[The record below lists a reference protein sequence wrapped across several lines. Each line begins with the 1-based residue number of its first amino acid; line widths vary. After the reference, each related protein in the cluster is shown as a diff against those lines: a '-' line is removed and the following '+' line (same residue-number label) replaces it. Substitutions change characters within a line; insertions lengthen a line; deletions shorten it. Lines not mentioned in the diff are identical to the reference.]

1 MSHHSPEALK
11 VHRSAMFYSQSLS
24 QLLALMAL
32 LLTPCLA
39 RHDATS
45 TVSLEPITFMSPTD
59 QYNTRTL
66 LERNIVFVPNSQNT
80 TNINQTTTPSFTSTP
95 TSTITTLSN
104 STSSSNST
112 VYRLD
117 IPDNSGSNNLKYIY
131 FVFLLLGIIIIGLIA
146 RVFILKR
153 RRAKKQEK
161 RVYNRNEALR
171 LDLENRASDENQSDG
186 SRGEDSPGREPTA
199 PARTGYTFPLF
210 SMTLFRAPPNRDA
223 NHPGEMEE
231 VSNPPPPYPTHVKP
245 AYFRE
250 SRLPVYEEVSEDEEN
265 DDRHSGRSDSHSER
279 HLGPFS
285 SRPQN
290 AVNSTSASQNNH
302 SSQDRLHGHAAIS

>member
-1 MSHHSPEALK
+1 MSNL
-11 VHRSAMFYSQSLS
+11 QSLS

-39 RHDATS
+39 SQDATP
-45 TVSLEPITFMSPTD
+45 TASLAPMSSMSPTSE
-59 QYNTRTL
+59 YTTRTL
-66 LERNIVFVPNSQNT
+66 VERNIVFVPNSQNI
-80 TNINQTTTPSFTSTP
+80 TNTNQTTTSFTSTP
-95 TSTITTLSN
+95 TSTITTISN
-104 STSSSNST
+104 PTSSSNST

-186 SRGEDSPGREPTA
+186 SRREDSPGREPTA

-210 SMTLFRAPPNRDA
+210 SMTLFRAPPNRDT
-223 NHPGEMEE
+223 NPPGEMEE

-250 SRLPVYEEVSEDEEN
+250 SRLPVYQEVSEDEEN
-265 DDRHSGRSDSHSER
+265 DDQHSGLSDNHSQR
-279 HLGPFS
+279 HLGPFP

-290 AVNSTSASQNNH
+290 AATSASTGQINH
-302 SSQDRLHGHAAIS
+302 SSQDRPQGHAAIS